1 MCDDSLQTSY
11 YYDKLMSTKFGYII
25 DVVVTVSVVR
35 RFQLDD
41 VLGKNEF
48 KDFEVQH

>member
-1 MCDDSLQTSY
+1 MRLND
-11 YYDKLMSTKFGYII
+11 II
-25 DVVVTVSVVR
+25 DVMVTVSVVR

-48 KDFEVQH
+48 KNFEV